1 MYAMLDHAHL
11 PYNLWGKAALCAGYL
26 FNHSKSHAL
35 EPSTTSFEML
45 HGKKPD
51 ISHLQVFGA

>member
-1 MYAMLDHAHL
+1 L
-11 PYNLWGKAALCAGYL
+11 PHNLWGKAALCAGYL

-35 EPSTTSFEML
+35 EPSTTPFEML

-51 ISHLQVFGA
+51 ILHLQVFGAQCFVHI